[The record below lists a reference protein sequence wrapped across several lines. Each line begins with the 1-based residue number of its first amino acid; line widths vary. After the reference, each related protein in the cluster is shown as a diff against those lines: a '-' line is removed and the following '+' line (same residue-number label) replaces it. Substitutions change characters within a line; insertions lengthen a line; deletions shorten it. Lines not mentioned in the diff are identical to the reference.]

1 MKRRDNDE
9 DRITLLAIELATQLK
24 YGSDQSRLYLS
35 KAKEKFYI
43 ELEDEAEKRV
53 ESPERSGTT

>member
-1 MKRRDNDE
+1 MKRKDNDE
-9 DRITLLAIELATQLK
+9 DRITLLAIQMATQLK

-43 ELEDEAEKRV
+43 ELEDETEKCV
-53 ESPERSGTT
+53 ESSERSGPI